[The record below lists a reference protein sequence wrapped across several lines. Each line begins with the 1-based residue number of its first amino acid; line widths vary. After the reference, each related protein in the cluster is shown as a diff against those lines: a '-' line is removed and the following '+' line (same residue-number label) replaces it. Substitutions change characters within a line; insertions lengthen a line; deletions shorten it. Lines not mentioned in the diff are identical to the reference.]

1 LRDETHH
8 TGRGNLA
15 HQQRQRQKRCERGDE
30 EGGGGEGG
38 GEHTKTL
45 WRASRSSRIQSSPPR
60 TEPRGMSLS
69 ARLRCEGRIT
79 ELRNNIS
86 RGGATGVAKE
96 RAEK

>member
-1 LRDETHH
+1 MRPTTQGEAIWHTSRGRDRSGVREET
-8 TGRGNLA
+8 
-15 HQQRQRQKRCERGDE
+15 KR
-30 EGGGGEGG
+30 GGGGEGG